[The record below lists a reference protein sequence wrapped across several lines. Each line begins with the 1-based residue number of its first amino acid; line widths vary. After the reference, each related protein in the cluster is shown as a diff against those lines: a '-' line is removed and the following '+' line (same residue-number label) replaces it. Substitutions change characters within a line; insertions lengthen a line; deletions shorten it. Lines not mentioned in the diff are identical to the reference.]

1 MEVLY
6 EDNHIIAI
14 NKKPSDI
21 VQADKTGDEP
31 LSEKVKKYIKEKY
44 NKPGDVFLGTVHRI
58 DRPVSGVIL
67 FARTSKAMERLNE
80 MFKKREIQKTYWAVV
95 KNRPP
100 KDSDTL
106 KHYLIKNEKQN
117 KSYASG
123 IPKQGHLECTLKYE
137 LIDKSDEYFLLKVT
151 PYTGRH
157 HQIRVQLRSMNC
169 IIKGDLKYGFARS
182 NKDASIHLHA
192 REIEFMHP
200 VKDEK
205 VHIVAPVPNEPLW
218 QFFEKNQNGITTNS

>member
-123 IPKQGHLECTLKYE
+123 IPKQDHLECTLKYE

-157 HQIRVQLRSMNC
+157 HQIRVQLSSMNS

-205 VHIVAPVPNEPLW
+205 VHIVAPVPNETLW
-218 QFFEKNQNGITTNS
+218 QFFEKNQSGLVTNS